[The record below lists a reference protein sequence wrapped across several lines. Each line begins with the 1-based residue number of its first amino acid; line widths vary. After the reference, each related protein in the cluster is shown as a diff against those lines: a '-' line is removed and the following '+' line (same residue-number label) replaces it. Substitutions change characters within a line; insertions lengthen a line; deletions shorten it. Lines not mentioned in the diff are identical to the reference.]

1 MLTEPA
7 NVQNV
12 PVSLGIHKFCT
23 SRERNR
29 TPSLRDCCIKSS
41 IIWVT
46 RMQLNIDF
54 AELWPQ
60 ISQDEATGE
69 VREVRVHVTVT
80 RRTAPWGPGNKG
92 FRTKSPHPS
101 PTATRPILRKCRAP
115 QPRHSSKTRCR
126 QNQRTSEMP
135 LLAEA
140 ITSFARRLNASEQQ
154 VCGTVASNRHQDGS
168 PGYSCKSTLRNCGH
182 KAHKKKR
189 TRRFGKRE
197 IA

>member
-1 MLTEPA
+1 MWTEPA

-12 PVSLGIHKFCT
+12 HVSGGIHKFCT
-23 SRERNR
+23 SPERNR
-29 TPSLRDCCIKSS
+29 TPSLRDCCIKSI
-41 IIWVT
+41 IIWIT
-46 RMQLNIDF
+46 RRQLSIDS

-60 ISQDEATGE
+60 ISQEEANGE
-69 VREVRVHVTVT
+69 VREARVRVTVT
-80 RRTAPWGPGNKG
+80 RRTAPWGLGNKA
-92 FRTKSPHPS
+92 FRTKSPP
-101 PTATRPILRKCRAP
+101 PATRPILRPKSRAP

-126 QNQRTSEMP
+126 QNQRTSEMS
-135 LLAEA
+135 LLAKA
-140 ITSFARRLNASEQQ
+140 FTSFARRLNASEQQ